1 MAKLKN
7 QPRAEIAQFGIWVL
21 ELLELPQ
28 TRQAVSDYTYC
39 GTSKVKIW
47 ISVQEENENGNLN
60 EWSKTMSSR
69 TARLLVMCG
78 FLLAGLVMTGVAL
91 QAHHAV
97 AGVYDLNKEVVLLGR
112 LKKLNFTNPH
122 ASIELS
128 VPDKDGKVTD
138 WILTTASTQVLTREG
153 INKTSMKPGEILKVT
168 ILPARNG
175 NPAGFI
181 RNLQLGDRDIKLFF
195 GNGVD

>member
-1 MAKLKN
+1 M
-7 QPRAEIAQFGIWVL
+7 I
-21 ELLELPQ
+21 
-28 TRQAVSDYTYC
+28 
-39 GTSKVKIW
+39 
-47 ISVQEENENGNLN
+47 
-60 EWSKTMSSR
+60 SR
-69 TARLLVMCG
+69 TARLLATCG
-78 FLLAGLVMTGVAL
+78 FLVVGLVITGVAL

-97 AGVYDLNKEVVLLGR
+97 AGVYDLNKEVVLQGR

-138 WILTTASTQVLTREG
+138 WILTTASVTVLTREG
-153 INKTSMKPGEILKVT
+153 INKSSMKPGEILKVT